1 MSEQINASDLAQR
14 VSALERENRLLR
26 TSVKQL
32 GRIRQQWTRALDEL
46 RQSKS
51 DLQVSNRFL
60 DRLLDTAP
68 LPVLLVTARRGRVV
82 MANAAA
88 EA

>member
-1 MSEQINASDLAQR
+1 
-14 VSALERENRLLR
+14 
-26 TSVKQL
+26 
-32 GRIRQQWTRALDEL
+32 DEL

-88 EA
+88 EAMVGVASGGLVGRPSLPLCRPANCAGRQMRRRVVQM